1 MRQKKE
7 RKKGL
12 ESFGRIFVEI
22 YIGNKKKSMLE
33 ISHLC
38 SGVQLLVKPHL
49 ELPADVWTEL
59 MGVEKSQ

>member
-1 MRQKKE
+1 
-7 RKKGL
+7 
-12 ESFGRIFVEI
+12 
-22 YIGNKKKSMLE
+22 MLE